1 MNLDVFMGEKCEM
14 DVMNRESV
22 IKMAIDHLMQN
33 SKISAGKKCRD
44 SGEFPFNDVVSGKW
58 FYRAGDKDTPR
69 KLYHNVWEKVHEL
82 EGEILSD
89 SPVKFGCVMVLTNY
103 EECWL
108 GKGEKEGKFWL
119 RDFLLSENRSV
130 SNRKLKVHL
139 EDTERNDAVLHS
151 DVYIRGSYSIEWED
165 FEHLKGFRYL
175 PLTIGV

>member
-1 MNLDVFMGEKCEM
+1 MNFDVVMGEKCEM

-44 SGEFPFNDVVSGKW
+44 SGELFPFNDVVSGKW
-58 FYRAGDKDTPR
+58 FYRADANPQR
-69 KLYHNVWEKVHEL
+69 LYHDVWKSVHEL
-82 EGEILSD
+82 EGKILSD
-89 SPVKFGCVMVLTNY
+89 SPVKFGCVIVLTDY
-103 EECWL
+103 EECWV
-108 GKGEKEGKFWL
+108 GKGEKEGEFWL
-119 RDFLLSENRSV
+119 RNFLLNENRSV
-130 SNRKLKVHL
+130 SNQML
-139 EDTERNDAVLHS
+139 EVYPHSRQEANSYS